1 MISSLPIMK
10 MLLETQPGAPMSQ
23 THKPTPK
30 TEIEREYRRNNGVD
44 HDPTRMW
51 SQYGHPRAVPSVEG

>member
-1 MISSLPIMK
+1 